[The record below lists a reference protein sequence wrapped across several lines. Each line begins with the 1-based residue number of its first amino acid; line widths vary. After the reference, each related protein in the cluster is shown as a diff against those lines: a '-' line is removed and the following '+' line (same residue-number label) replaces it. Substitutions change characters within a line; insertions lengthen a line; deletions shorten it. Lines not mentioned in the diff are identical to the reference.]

1 MIMRMMSHK
10 TRKDRRKEYTGA
22 KRYDASC
29 RCHGSCPTYHGDRV
43 YFDKRMRAAADAQ
56 VQEWKTF
63 WNPEEY
69 PNGTTN
75 STDPDA

>member
-1 MIMRMMSHK
+1 MSRVIYK
-10 TRKDRRKEYTGA
+10 TRKDRRKEYSGS
-22 KRYDASC
+22 KRFDSSC
-29 RCHGSCPTYHGDRV
+29 RCHGGCGFCEGNRT
-43 YFDKRMRAAADAQ
+43 YFDKRMRAAADEQ

-69 PNGTTN
+69 PDGATN

>member
-1 MIMRMMSHK
+1 LSKVTYK
-10 TRKDRRKEYTGA
+10 TRKDRRKEYSGS
-22 KRYDASC
+22 KRFDHSC
-29 RCHGSCPTYHGDRV
+29 RCHGSCGYCRDNRV
-43 YFDKRMRAAADAQ
+43 YFDKRMRAAADEQ
-56 VQEWKTF
+56 VQEWKMF